1 MNKKTFLKIFIT
13 LFILLAFVLLVSTYF
28 VSAATEPG
36 KVTGAKVVL
45 RVDAKVKVP
54 YFSWNAVS
62 DATEYEI
69 WRGDTEPE
77 RILTTVNTNYFAGG
91 ENHLLDPWVPY
102 NNYWV
107 RAINDYGE
115 GEFSDAFT
123 YFIKP
128 ATPKNLKA
136 TKTNQGIKL
145 TWDKVSGAES
155 YNIYLCGR
163 TPGTNEMYS
172 YNIDSTISNFIT
184 INYTIDSNEMYA
196 VKAVTTYPGYYDDK
210 EMYSDI
216 SNYATYR
223 ANVPTP
229 SGVKANVQNGKV
241 TLSWNAVED
250 ADGYQIYNGN
260 TYIKT
265 TSSLNYTLSNLSTS
279 KVHTLKV
286 RAYIDNDF
294 YNPSTKFYSNFS
306 NVNVFPNAVSKA
318 KTSLVGKTNIKITW
332 NKKSNVTGYKI
343 YRSTSKNS
351 GYKNIKTITSK
362 NTNSYTDKNLSKG
375 KTYYYKVIPYL
386 KTNGK
391 EYNGGNSNISNIK
404 TFSDSKITGLY
415 ICTEAGSSNSYLSW
429 TKSSNNIDGYIIY
442 RATSKNGKYKKVK
455 TITSSKTYTYTN
467 KNLSKG
473 KTYYYKVRGYKKIN
487 GKTYYTK
494 YSNIKSIKTSYI
506 NKNTSLP
513 HQTYTYYGDAFTIKT
528 LSMKYKKNSGS
539 KAIYQIKMKIKA
551 ESSRTNDVYF
561 TVYFYDKNN
570 RYIDSTTLQFGRK
583 VGNYTKT
590 ITWENVKIPKKAAS
604 FTIK

>member
-184 INYTIDSNEMYA
+184 INYLYNLHYF
-196 VKAVTTYPGYYDDK
+196 
-210 EMYSDI
+210 
-216 SNYATYR
+216 
-223 ANVPTP
+223 
-229 SGVKANVQNGKV
+229 
-241 TLSWNAVED
+241 NA
-250 ADGYQIYNGN
+250 
-260 TYIKT
+260 
-265 TSSLNYTLSNLSTS
+265 
-279 KVHTLKV
+279 
-286 RAYIDNDF
+286 
-294 YNPSTKFYSNFS
+294 
-306 NVNVFPNAVSKA
+306 
-318 KTSLVGKTNIKITW
+318 
-332 NKKSNVTGYKI
+332 
-343 YRSTSKNS
+343 
-351 GYKNIKTITSK
+351 
-362 NTNSYTDKNLSKG
+362 
-375 KTYYYKVIPYL
+375 
-386 KTNGK
+386 
-391 EYNGGNSNISNIK
+391 
-404 TFSDSKITGLY
+404 
-415 ICTEAGSSNSYLSW
+415 
-429 TKSSNNIDGYIIY
+429 
-442 RATSKNGKYKKVK
+442 
-455 TITSSKTYTYTN
+455 
-467 KNLSKG
+467 
-473 KTYYYKVRGYKKIN
+473 
-487 GKTYYTK
+487 
-494 YSNIKSIKTSYI
+494 
-506 NKNTSLP
+506 
-513 HQTYTYYGDAFTIKT
+513 
-528 LSMKYKKNSGS
+528 
-539 KAIYQIKMKIKA
+539 
-551 ESSRTNDVYF
+551 
-561 TVYFYDKNN
+561 
-570 RYIDSTTLQFGRK
+570 
-583 VGNYTKT
+583 
-590 ITWENVKIPKKAAS
+590 
-604 FTIK
+604 